1 KVLSQPKVV
10 CLSGE
15 EAKISV
21 GGEVPVVTTTT
32 GESGTATNVEYKE
45 YGVIL
50 KIRPIVME
58 NDMVKI
64 NLYTEVS
71 DIDWINAVTASG
83 ISIPAFS
90 KREASTELFIKTGE
104 TVFIGGLIKSDKS
117 KDVEKIPAIGNIPV
131 LGALFRSKDFQNDKT
146 ELVISLTP
154 DIIKYGEDPILKEE
168 TDGYKVITGD
178 PNTQPSNDLRKYI
191 WNIQR
196 KIISSLIY
204 PPSAEEQA
212 VQGEIKLS
220 LHLFSDGTL
229 SGVRVIQSSGHRVLD
244 DTVIDTV
251 KRLSPYE
258 PFPSSMEEK
267 EVWIEVPIVYSLN

>member
-1 KVLSQPKVV
+1 VV